1 MATTHTVKQSSPKHG
16 STGGGKAAPLR
27 EPTKNSNADP
37 KPTAGEYGLMPAFT
51 YGPMMPGRYS
61 EEMNGKHDCHENR
74 QLPGKGGSK

>member
-27 EPTKNSNADP
+27 EPTKNAADSKP
-37 KPTAGEYGLMPAFT
+37 KADEYGLMPMHM

-61 EEMNGKHDCHENR
+61 EEMNGRHDCHETR
-74 QLPGKGGSK
+74 QLPGKGGK